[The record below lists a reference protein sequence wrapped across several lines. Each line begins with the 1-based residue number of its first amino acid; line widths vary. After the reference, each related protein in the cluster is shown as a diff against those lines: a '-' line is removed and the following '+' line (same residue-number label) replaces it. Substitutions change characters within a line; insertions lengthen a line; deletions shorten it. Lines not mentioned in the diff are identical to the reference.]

1 MYTSPNR
8 LPAPAGK
15 LVDHENTINFSFEGT
30 QYTGLAGDT
39 IASALAA
46 NDVWLL
52 SRSFKYHR
60 PRGVLSMAGLE
71 ANTLV
76 QVDNEPNVAADRRKV
91 THGLQVSGQNCIG
104 SLANDQ
110 AEKISLVNRFLP
122 VGFYYKAFFQPK
134 GAWQNIW
141 EPVIRKF
148 AGLGQ
153 VHPGTP
159 HGYYDKQYLFSEI
172 TVVGGG
178 PAGMSA
184 ALAAADAGAEVL
196 LIEQETVVGGSLNY
210 GRFDTEGTLA
220 HTLHDEL
227 VTAVTDHSNIEIMT
241 GSVCNGYFAD
251 NWLPVIRGHR
261 MYKLRTRE
269 LILAPGKM
277 EQPAIF
283 RNNDLPGVLL
293 GTAAQ
298 RLIRLYGVRPGKQA
312 VVLTAGDD
320 GYATALELLENGVNV
335 TAVADL
341 RQSFDATPLYEKVL
355 ACGIS
360 IHKACTVYEAL
371 PDKHTRGIRAAALRQ
386 LVDIGQYGNE
396 AWRYDCDLLCVSVGF
411 MPSYQLALHA
421 GGKLKH
427 DEAASGFSITGLP
440 ACIHLAGAVN
450 GKNELG
456 SVIESGRQAGQAASR
471 KLGLAVPGAAA
482 SKPANPI
489 SYSSINH
496 PWPIFPHPR
505 GKEFVDLDEDLQ
517 YLDIIHACRDG
528 YDELELV
535 KRYSTVGM
543 GPSQGRHSA
552 LATARV
558 VAKETQ
564 RTMSEVGV
572 TTARP
577 PLHAENLA
585 VIAGRSFEPER
596 LTAMHHRHLEAGA
609 HMVTAGQWWRPAY
622 YGEPQHADRWV
633 LKENL
638 AVRNNVGMIDVSTL
652 GGLEVRGPDAAEFL
666 NRMYTFSYSRQ
677 KTGTLRYLLMT
688 NPAGRIIDDGVACRL
703 DDEHFYITATTGGV
717 ETVYRTMLWWNA
729 QWRLDVDVT
738 NVTSAYAGISLA
750 GPKSRAVLQKL
761 CNSTDLAPASFP
773 YLSVR
778 TAQVAGIPAR
788 LLRVGFVGELGYE
801 IHAPSLQGEALW
813 DALLK
818 AGREF
823 GMQPVGIEAQR
834 LLRLEKGH
842 LIVGQDTDAMTTP
855 HEARMTWAVAERK
868 PFFVGGRSL
877 QAARRYPSNRKLVGF
892 SVEPGQDEV
901 PGESSLIL
909 DGDSIAG
916 HITSV
921 GYSPTLNKII
931 GMGYARADTEPGML
945 IQIKLKSGCK
955 QFVQVVEMPF
965 YDPENKRQEM

>member
-1 MYTSPNR
+1 
-8 LPAPAGK
+8 
-15 LVDHENTINFSFEGT
+15 
-30 QYTGLAGDT
+30 
-39 IASALAA
+39 
-46 NDVWLL
+46 
-52 SRSFKYHR
+52 
-60 PRGVLSMAGLE
+60 
-71 ANTLV
+71 
-76 QVDNEPNVAADRRKV
+76 
-91 THGLQVSGQNCIG
+91 
-104 SLANDQ
+104 
-110 AEKISLVNRFLP
+110 
-122 VGFYYKAFFQPK
+122 
-134 GAWQNIW
+134 
-141 EPVIRKF
+141 
-148 AGLGQ
+148 
-153 VHPGTP
+153 
-159 HGYYDKQYLFSEI
+159 
-172 TVVGGG
+172 
-178 PAGMSA
+178 
-184 ALAAADAGAEVL
+184 
-196 LIEQETVVGGSLNY
+196 
-210 GRFDTEGTLA
+210 
-220 HTLHDEL
+220 
-227 VTAVTDHSNIEIMT
+227 
-241 GSVCNGYFAD
+241 
-251 NWLPVIRGHR
+251 
-261 MYKLRTRE
+261 
-269 LILAPGKM
+269 
-277 EQPAIF
+277 
-283 RNNDLPGVLL
+283 
-293 GTAAQ
+293 
-298 RLIRLYGVRPGKQA
+298 
-312 VVLTAGDD
+312 
-320 GYATALELLENGVNV
+320 
-335 TAVADL
+335 
-341 RQSFDATPLYEKVL
+341 
-355 ACGIS
+355 
-360 IHKACTVYEAL
+360 
-371 PDKHTRGIRAAALRQ
+371 
-386 LVDIGQYGNE
+386 
-396 AWRYDCDLLCVSVGF
+396 
-411 MPSYQLALHA
+411 
-421 GGKLKH
+421 
-427 DEAASGFSITGLP
+427 
-440 ACIHLAGAVN
+440 
-450 GKNELG
+450 
-456 SVIESGRQAGQAASR
+456 
-471 KLGLAVPGAAA
+471 
-482 SKPANPI
+482 
-489 SYSSINH
+489 
-496 PWPIFPHPR
+496 
-505 GKEFVDLDEDLQ
+505 
-517 YLDIIHACRDG
+517 
-528 YDELELV
+528 
-535 KRYSTVGM
+535 
-543 GPSQGRHSA
+543 
-552 LATARV
+552 
-558 VAKETQ
+558 
-564 RTMSEVGV
+564 MSEVGV

-622 YGEPQHADRWV
+622 YGEPQHADRWI

-750 GPKSRAVLQKL
+750 GPKSRAVLQQL

-892 SVEPGQDEV
+892 SVEPEQDEV
-901 PGESSLIL
+901 PGESNLIL

-945 IQIKLKSGCK
+945 IQIKLRSGRR
-955 QFVQVVEMPF
+955 QSVRVVEMPF